1 MIEAKRDLILAR
13 LAILRNDL
21 VEAEIR
27 VESAAKKIDEARSL
41 ALGHLCPLASIEHGR
56 RRFQVF
62 AFRVPTSNSAD
73 RWQENFRPESRQSFL
88 RRVFPRWSHCP

>member
-1 MIEAKRDLILAR
+1 MIEAKRDLVLAR

-41 ALGHLCPLASIEHGR
+41 ALGHHENLDALQKKTQAMLAAIRVQADTMKTSIDALIERSQRLLNELGDARCHGE
-56 RRFQVF
+56 
-62 AFRVPTSNSAD
+62 AAA
-73 RWQENFRPESRQSFL
+73 
-88 RRVFPRWSHCP
+88 